1 MVVALGPYCAGAT
14 VEIQVYP
21 TMAVLRPNPVAQVA
35 SIAHAIWS
43 VSAPLLVSADL
54 SLPQVVDLRAE
65 AIKISPGS

>member
-1 MVVALGPYCAGAT
+1 
-14 VEIQVYP
+14 
-21 TMAVLRPNPVAQVA
+21 MAVLRPNPVAQVA

-43 VSAPLLVSADL
+43 FSAPLLVSADL